1 MLIALR
7 RYSLALLLS
16 ACSLL
21 AQADVRALQD
31 NLLAQELS
39 TYRLLTLFHLLR
51 LEQGAPE
58 VQQRL
63 DAEAQHFAQLRTA
76 QGPLAAERLSPTL
89 VSQLATQA
97 EGFEQLLLRNAG
109 MDAEQLDFHALND
122 LSQSAH
128 GLAQLNRQQQTEL
141 SEAAPAADI
150 QQAVL
155 MQRIAAE
162 YVREAASWDAGAAVY
177 DSAQE
182 LSEPVD
188 VMAQRFARQ
197 LGQLQQAQGT
207 EAAEQARLA
216 QVQVVWKFIEQPL
229 HNYRERSLPFVVSRY
244 SEQIVTLLL
253 N

>member
-1 MLIALR
+1 MLVALR
-7 RYSLALLLS
+7 RYSIALLLS
-16 ACSLL
+16 ACSL
-21 AQADVRALQD
+21 QTYADVRELQD

-58 VQQRL
+58 VHQRL
-63 DAEAQHFAQLRTA
+63 TQEVQHFALLRAA
-76 QGPLAAERLSPTL
+76 QGPLAAEQLSPAL

-97 EGFEQLLLRNAG
+97 QAFEQLLLRNAG
-109 MDAEQLDFHALND
+109 LDLEQLDFYALND

-128 GLAQLNRQQQTEL
+128 GLAQLNRQQQAEL
-141 SEAAPAADI
+141 AEAAPAADV

-162 YVREAASWDAGAAVY
+162 YVREAASWDAGSAVY
-177 DSAQE
+177 DSAQA

-188 VMAQRFARQ
+188 VMAQRFAQQ
-197 LGQLQQAQGT
+197 LEQLQQEPTVAS
-207 EAAEQARLA
+207 AEQARLA
-216 QVQVVWKFIEQPL
+216 QVRVVWNFIEQPL
-229 HNYRERSLPFVVSRY
+229 RNYRERSLPFVVSRY